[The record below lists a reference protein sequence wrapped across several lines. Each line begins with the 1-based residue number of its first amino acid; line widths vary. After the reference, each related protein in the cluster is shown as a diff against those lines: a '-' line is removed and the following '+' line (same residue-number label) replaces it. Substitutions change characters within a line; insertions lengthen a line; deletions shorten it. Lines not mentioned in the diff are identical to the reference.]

1 MKIEKEI
8 LANQFKIEQ
17 RNRLFEKGENIV
29 NKDDLT
35 KMDSRISD
43 INNMIKES
51 KNNNSKSFLD
61 KIVGF
66 FSYDDEEDKNI
77 EEKIKKNRRGKNK
90 TSRRRI

>member
-1 MKIEKEI
+1 MKKV
-8 LANQFKIEQ
+8 K
-17 RNRLFEKGENIV
+17 NIV

-77 EEKIKKNRRGKNK
+77 EEKLKKIEEAKIKQAEEESEKKIKK
-90 TSRRRI
+90 